1 MKTGKTI
8 LVAASCTALVL
19 AGCADADRVELGDDA
34 PAPSPSSSTT
44 EAPTTTSAAPS
55 PFGPPLEG
63 MPPVPDPQ
71 NIYAA
76 RDSLADVVKDD
87 RHLVYVPNSEDN
99 TVSVIDPEQM
109 KVIDTFPVGQ
119 EPQHVVPS
127 YDLQTLYVNSDM
139 PLDAGSLTP
148 IDPNTGQPGQRI
160 SVKDPYNLYFTPDGE
175 FAIVV
180 SEAFRELNFY
190 DPHTWELRN
199 TLKVPG
205 CEGINHM
212 DFTADGRRALVSCEF
227 AGRMAVVDV
236 AEQSLIKTIDLPRGR
251 DGMPQDV
258 KLSPD
263 GKTFYIADMMA
274 DGVYTVNAQDMT
286 LTGYIPTGKEAHGL
300 YIKRGGKQMIITN
313 RGEGTI
319 SILDLATSKI
329 VDTWQLP
336 PGASPDMGNFNADGS
351 VFWVSARYDG
361 VVYAIDTAD
370 GSTIATI
377 PVGAGPHGLTVWPQP
392 GRYSTGH
399 TGVMR

>member
-1 MKTGKTI
+1 MRIGKTT
-8 LVAASCTALVL
+8 LVATCTALVL
-19 AGCADADRVELGDDA
+19 SGCADGNTDRLDDETTK
-34 PAPSPSSSTT
+34 PSETSQS
-44 EAPTTTSAAPS
+44 ATTSAQES
-55 PFGPPLEG
+55 PFGPTLEG
-63 MPPVPDPQ
+63 MPAIPDPQ

-76 RDSLADVVKDD
+76 RNTLSDEVMDD
-87 RHLVYVPNSEDN
+87 RRLVYVPNSESD
-99 TVSVIDPEQM
+99 TVSVIDPGLME
-109 KVIDTFPVGQ
+109 VIDTFPVGQ

-127 YDLQTLYVNSDM
+127 YDLKTLYVNSDM

-148 IDPNTGQPGQRI
+148 IDPNTGRPGERI
-160 SVKDPYNLYFTPDGE
+160 PVKDPYNLYFTPDGK

-212 DFTADGRRALVSCEF
+212 DFTADGKRALVSCEF
-227 AGRMAVVDV
+227 AGRMAVIDI

-274 DGVYTVNAQDMT
+274 DGIYTVDAQNMT
-286 LTGYIPTGKEAHGL
+286 LTGHIPTGKEAHGL
-300 YIKRGGKQMIITN
+300 YIKRGGEQMIITN

-319 SILDLATSKI
+319 SILDLNTKKI

-351 VFWVSARYDG
+351 IFWVSARYDG
-361 VVYAIDTAD
+361 VVYAIDTDD